1 MKSMQTPKCFL
12 AGSSVYTQTREPLAV
27 YVMLLCKWRLR
38 SCNISRVEHSSWLDR
53 DHRNPMVMDLQE
65 LRMSLFSLCPQYF
78 SYRSPNPVVFHSY
91 HSQPIMLFLHH
102 RSSGFCPVPSSPFLW
117 ILPSLPSYLFTVSKH
132 KLSHLD
138 VLCGL
143 VPLCA
148 AACFA
153 PRSASKVTL
162 LLHRH
167 FASKGSPVQHYY
179 LEMDMMEAAWW
190 AAVSKHLPSIFKGP

>member
-1 MKSMQTPKCFL
+1 MKIMQTPKCFL
-12 AGSSVYTQTREPLAV
+12 AGSSVYTQTGEQLSV
-27 YVMLLCKWRLR
+27 YVMLLCKWHLR
-38 SCNISRVEHSSWLDR
+38 SCNISRVEHSSWLGR
-53 DHRNPMVMDLQE
+53 DHRNPVVMDLQE
-65 LRMSLFSLCPQYF
+65 LSMSLLSLCPQHF
-78 SYRSPNPVVFHSY
+78 SYHSPDPADFHSY
-91 HSQPIMLFLHH
+91 HYQPIMLFLHH
-102 RSSGFCPVPSSPFLW
+102 HFSGFQPAFPF
-117 ILPSLPSYLFTVSKH
+117 YLFTLSKH
-132 KLSHLD
+132 KPSHLD

-167 FASKGSPVQHYY
+167 FASKWSPVQHHY

-190 AAVSKHLPSIFKGP
+190 AAVNKHLPSIFKGL